1 MHLENKTE
9 FYFKY
14 RVKLLKHNNISYNES
29 NLFTFQDK
37 LNYLLIHD
45 NTELKTDSVY
55 KIKIYQFIKKI
66 LRKKICIVIL
76 KIYKNEDEINLDE
89 LPQKFILKTNHGS
102 EMNIIWKDKSKF
114 NIIEPKNKLKRWKKM
129 NYGLLQSEFQYF
141 LVNRKIYAYLY
152 LDYKLI
158 DYEIYC
164 FNNQQKFILVRK
176 L

>member
-1 MHLENKTE
+1 
-9 FYFKY
+9 
-14 RVKLLKHNNISYNES
+14 
-29 NLFTFQDK
+29 
-37 LNYLLIHD
+37 
-45 NTELKTDSVY
+45 
-55 KIKIYQFIKKI
+55 
-66 LRKKICIVIL
+66 
-76 KIYKNEDEINLDE
+76 
-89 LPQKFILKTNHGS
+89 
-102 EMNIIWKDKSKF
+102 MNIIWKDKSKF

-141 LVNRKIYAYLY
+141 LVNRKIYASLY